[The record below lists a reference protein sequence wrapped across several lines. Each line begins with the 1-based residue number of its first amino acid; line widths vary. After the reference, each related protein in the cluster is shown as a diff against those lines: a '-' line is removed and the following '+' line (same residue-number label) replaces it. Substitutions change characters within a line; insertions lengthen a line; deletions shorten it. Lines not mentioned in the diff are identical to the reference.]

1 MERFH
6 KTLADGVELVMTRTN
21 QFKTGVFSVTL
32 TVPLRADTAT
42 AYALIPDVLYRGS
55 RNHPNM
61 ESLSAATDELYGEG
75 DIAAVKFARD
85 CGIDVIASS
94 HVCDRVRLAAL
105 PFDRYAELCGVGRGS
120 VIYDKNFDIVC
131 DNRPDD
137 LYRRDA
143 LRGKEEESCG
153 IRRTV

>member
-6 KTLADGVELVMTRTN
+6 NTLADGVELVMTRTN

-61 ESLSAATDELYGEG
+61 ESLSAATDELYGASLG
-75 DIAAVKFARD
+75 PAVRQRGESQ
-85 CGIDVIASS
+85 C
-94 HVCDRVRLAAL
+94 
-105 PFDRYAELCGVGRGS
+105 VGFHRHHS
-120 VIYDKNFDIVC
+120 EK
-131 DNRPDD
+131 
-137 LYRRDA
+137 
-143 LRGKEEESCG
+143 
-153 IRRTV
+153 RRTKPSPLKAGKIEVMLKVYAVGGAVTR